1 MAKAFEIEP
10 AFWDLFP
17 DTTIGIATI
26 HNLDNHGDF
35 PQSVLDEA
43 NEQAQKLV
51 PETPIAQ
58 NGVVADWREAY
69 RKFKTKKGARSS
81 IENLLKR
88 AQQGKPV
95 SSINPLVDLYNVVS
109 LRHALPCGGE
119 NIDAMAGDIK
129 LTVAD
134 GGEPFH
140 PLGEDDEEPALPG
153 EVVYKDDAGIIC
165 RCWNWRD
172 GERTMLTEDTTNAF
186 LCLECVNPERKDAL
200 ETALTDLK
208 DLAKTYLNAEAKTS
222 ILTID
227 NPRVVIA

>member
-26 HNLDNHGDF
+26 HKLDNHGDC

>member
-1 MAKAFEIEP
+1 MSKAFEMEP
-10 AFWDLFP
+10 AFWNLFP
-17 DTTIGIATI
+17 DTTIGIATL
-26 HNLDNHGDF
+26 HNFDNHGEF
-35 PQSVLDEA
+35 PQAVLDDA
-43 NEQAQKLV
+43 NQQAQQLV

-95 SSINPLVDLYNVVS
+95 SSINPLVDLYNVIS

-119 NIDAMAGDIK
+119 NIDAMVGDIK
-129 LTVAD
+129 LTVAN

-140 PLGEDDEEPALPG
+140 PLGEDDEEPALAG

-200 ETALTDLK
+200 EAALTDLK
-208 DLAKTYLNAEAKTS
+208 ELTKTYLNADAETS

-227 NPRVVIA
+227 QPRVVIN

>member
-1 MAKAFEIEP
+1 M
-10 AFWDLFP
+10 
-17 DTTIGIATI
+17 
-26 HNLDNHGDF
+26 LDD
-35 PQSVLDEA
+35 A
-43 NEQAQKLV
+43 NQQAQQLV

-95 SSINPLVDLYNVVS
+95 SSINPLVDLYNVIS

-119 NIDAMAGDIK
+119 NIDAMVGDIK

-172 GERTMLTEDTTNAF
+172 GERTMLTEDTSNAF

-200 ETALTDLK
+200 EAALADLK
-208 DLAKTYLNAEAKTS
+208 ELTKAYLNADAETS

-227 NPRVVIA
+227 QPRVVID

>member
-1 MAKAFEIEP
+1 MSKAFEIEP
-10 AFWDLFP
+10 AFWNLFP
-17 DTTIGIATI
+17 DTTIGIATL
-26 HNLDNHGDF
+26 HNFDNHGKF
-35 PQSVLDEA
+35 PQAVLNDA
-43 NEQAQKLV
+43 NQQAQQLV

-95 SSINPLVDLYNVVS
+95 SSINPLVDLYNVIS

-119 NIDAMAGDIK
+119 NIDAMVGDIK

-200 ETALTDLK
+200 EAALADLK
-208 DLAKTYLNAEAKTS
+208 ELTKTYLNADAETS

-227 NPRVVIA
+227 QPRVIID

>member
-1 MAKAFEIEP
+1 M
-10 AFWDLFP
+10 D
-17 DTTIGIATI
+17 D
-26 HNLDNHGDF
+26 
-35 PQSVLDEA
+35 A
-43 NEQAQKLV
+43 NQQAQQLV

-95 SSINPLVDLYNVVS
+95 SSINPLVDLYNVIS

-119 NIDAMAGDIK
+119 NIDAMVGDIK

-172 GERTMLTEDTTNAF
+172 GERTMLTEDTSNAF

-200 ETALTDLK
+200 EAALADLK
-208 DLAKTYLNAEAKTS
+208 ELTKAYLNADAETS

-227 NPRVVIA
+227 QPRVVID